1 MCRLS
6 VIEKE
11 GFQMKKTV
19 KDIDVSGKR
28 VLVRCDFNVPMKDGR
43 ITDDIRITSA
53 LPTVKYLMD
62 NDARVILMSHMGRPK
77 GEAKPEFSLRPVADR
92 LSQLLGKD
100 VIFAASD
107 AVVDENVKKTADAL
121 LPGQVMLLENVRYRA
136 EETKNQEPFTGQL
149 ASLGEIFVND
159 AFGTAHRAHCST
171 AGLAGYMPSV
181 SGFLIEKE
189 VKFLGDALENP
200 QRPFVAIMGG
210 AKVGDKIPVIENLIK
225 KVDSLI
231 IGGGMSYTFFKAMGY
246 EIGTSILDEESIGL
260 AKELMEKAEDAGVEL
275 LLPVDTVCSKTFDN
289 ESEKG
294 VFDRDKIPADMM
306 GMDIGPKTVELY
318 REAIAKAKTVVWN
331 GPAGVFEMPN
341 FAEGTRAIA
350 EALAASEAVTII
362 GGGDSAA
369 AVEQFGYA
377 DKMTHISTGGGAS
390 LEFLEGKELPGI
402 ACLEEK

>member
-1 MCRLS
+1 
-6 VIEKE
+6 
-11 GFQMKKTV
+11 MKKTV
-19 KDIDVSGKR
+19 KDIEVSGKK
-28 VLVRCDFNVPMKDGR
+28 VLVRCDFNVPMQDGR

-53 LPTVKYLMD
+53 LPTIKYLIE
-62 NDARVILMSHMGRPK
+62 NDAKVILMSHMGRPK
-77 GEAKPEFSLRPVADR
+77 GEAKPEFSLKPVADR
-92 LSQLLGKD
+92 LSELLGQD

-107 AVVDENVKKTADAL
+107 VVVDDSVKAAAESL
-121 LPGQVMLLENVRYRA
+121 EPGQVMLLENVRYRA
-136 EETKNQEPFTGQL
+136 EETKNQEPFTGEL

-171 AGLAGYMPSV
+171 AGLAEYMPSV

-189 VKFLGDALENP
+189 VKFLGDALEAP
-200 QRPFVAIMGG
+200 QRPFLAIMGG
-210 AKVGDKIPVIENLIK
+210 AKVGDKIPVIENLLK

-246 EIGTSILDEESIGL
+246 EIGTSILDEDSIEL
-260 AKELMEKAEDAGVEL
+260 AKELMEKAEKAGVEL
-275 LLPVDTVCSKTFDN
+275 LLPIDTVCAKEFDN

-306 GMDIGPKTVELY
+306 GMDIGPKTAELY
-318 REAIAKAKTVVWN
+318 KDAVSKAKTIVWN

-350 EALAASEAVTII
+350 RALAESDAVTII

-377 DKMTHISTGGGAS
+377 DKMSHISTGGGAS

-402 ACLEEK
+402 SCLEEK

>member
-1 MCRLS
+1 
-6 VIEKE
+6 
-11 GFQMKKTV
+11 MKKTV

-53 LPTVKYLMD
+53 LPTVRYLME
-62 NDARVILMSHMGRPK
+62 NNAKVILMSHMGRPK
-77 GEAKPEFSLRPVADR
+77 GEPKPEFSLKPVADR
-92 LSQLLGKD
+92 LSELLGKD

-107 AVVDENVKKTADAL
+107 KVVDDNVKAAAEALAD
-121 LPGQVMLLENVRYRA
+121 GQVMLLENVRYRA
-136 EETKNQEPFTGQL
+136 EETKNQEPFTGEL
-149 ASLGEIFVND
+149 AQLGEIFVND

-171 AGLAGYMPSV
+171 AGLAEYMPSV

-189 VKFLGDALENP
+189 VKFLGDALEAP
-200 QRPFVAIMGG
+200 KRPFVAIMGG
-210 AKVGDKIPVIENLIK
+210 AKVGDKIPVIENLLK
-225 KVDSLI
+225 KVDTLI

-246 EIGTSILDEESIGL
+246 EICTSILDEESIDL
-260 AKELMEKAEDAGVEL
+260 AAELMRKAEEAGVEL
-275 LLPVDTVCSKTFDN
+275 MLPVDTVCAVKFADD
-289 ESEKG
+289 SEKG

-306 GMDIGPKTVELY
+306 GMDIGPKTI
-318 REAIAKAKTVVWN
+318 EAYKAVIAQAETVVWN

-350 EALAASEAVTII
+350 QALAESGAVTII